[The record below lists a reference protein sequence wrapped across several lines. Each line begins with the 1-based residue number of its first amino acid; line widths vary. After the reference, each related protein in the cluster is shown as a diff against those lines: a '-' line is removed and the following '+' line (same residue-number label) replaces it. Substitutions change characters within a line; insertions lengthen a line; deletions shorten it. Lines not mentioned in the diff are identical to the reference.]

1 MSIKS
6 FAATVAAA
14 SILSVGS
21 LAIAQDAKM
30 GPELEPMTI
39 TSGEAAEIDA
49 KADKAIAIIATDT
62 ARSERYLGKAVGIL
76 ICPDIR
82 KGGLVLGLES
92 GACVMRKAGT
102 STSYWQTGSV
112 SFGAAIGIS
121 EYSYALMFLNAEKLA
136 AFESQ
141 DQFKLGADA
150 SVAVIERGVSAEVD
164 TENLKRDIVAFI
176 FDESGAYIG
185 ASLEASS
192 FDQIEIKD

>member
-6 FAATVAAA
+6 LTAALAAA
-14 SILSVGS
+14 SVLATGS
-21 LAIAQDAKM
+21 LAFAQNKTF
-30 GPELEPMTI
+30 PELEPVTM
-39 TSGEAAEIDA
+39 TSGEAAEVDA
-49 KADKAIAIIATDT
+49 RADKAMAIVATDT
-62 ARSERYLGKAVGIL
+62 NRSERYMAEAVGVL

-92 GACVMRKAGT
+92 GSCVMRKGGE

-112 SFGAAIGIS
+112 SFGAALGIT
-121 EYSYALMFLNAEKLA
+121 EYSYALMFMNAEKLE
-136 AFESQ
+136 AFETR

-164 TENLKRDIVAFI
+164 TQNLKRDIVAFI

-192 FDQIEIKD
+192 FDQIEIKN